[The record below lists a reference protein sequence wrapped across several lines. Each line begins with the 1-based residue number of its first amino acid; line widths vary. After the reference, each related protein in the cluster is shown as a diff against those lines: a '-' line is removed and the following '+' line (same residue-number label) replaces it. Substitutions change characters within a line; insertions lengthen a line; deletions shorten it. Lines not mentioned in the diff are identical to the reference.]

1 MEKLVNIRQFKE
13 DKQLINGSAKTQ
25 TKPFTLLREVKP
37 ISSRISETLSERIPD
52 LICFSHLR
60 WDFVYQRPQHLLTRC
75 ARDRRV
81 FFVEE
86 PIFSDAAPRLD
97 ISQRDCGV
105 WVIVPHL
112 THGMDESEIITMQQT
127 LIIDDLILQ
136 QEITEY
142 VCWYYTPMARAFTQH
157 LEPLAIIYDCMDELS
172 AFKNPPPKL
181 KDYEADLIDCADLVF
196 TGGHSLFEAK
206 KHMHRNIHPFPSSIE
221 AEHFQQARQTIQ
233 EPADQRDIAYP
244 RLGFF
249 GVIDERFDIELID
262 GLAKARPDWNLVI
275 IGPVVKI
282 DPNDLPKHSN
292 IHYLGGKSYQELP
305 AYLSGWDIAMLPF
318 ARNESTRFISPTK
331 TPEYLAAGVPVISTS
346 IRDVVRPYGE
356 DGLVKIADT
365 VEEVIAAVELF
376 LSPSFDKQSWLR
388 RVDTAL
394 LYNSWDRTWQDMAKR
409 INKVLTS
416 RYPAPLK
423 AVVSPSAVVT
433 TANDGLLASVVGSQI
448 SGD

>member
-13 DKQLINGSAKTQ
+13 NKQHSNGNTTTQ
-25 TKPFTLLREVKP
+25 TKPFTLLSEVKP
-37 ISSRISETLSERIPD
+37 ISSRSSATLSERVPD

-75 ARDRRV
+75 AKERRV

-86 PIFSDAAPRLD
+86 PIFSEGSPRLD
-97 ISQRDCGV
+97 ISQRDGGV

-112 THGMDESEIITMQQT
+112 THGMDESEIITTQQA
-127 LIIDDLILQ
+127 LLIDDLILQ
-136 QEITEY
+136 HELTEY
-142 VCWYYTPMARAFTQH
+142 ICWYYTPMARAFTQN

-181 KDYEADLIDCADLVF
+181 KDYEADLIECADLVF
-196 TGGHSLFEAK
+196 TGGYSLFEAK
-206 KHMHRNIHPFPSSIE
+206 KHLHRNIHPFPSSIE
-221 AEHFQQARQTIQ
+221 AEHFQQARLAIE
-233 EPADQRDIAYP
+233 EPADQRDIPYP

-262 GLAKARPDWNLVI
+262 GIAQARPDWHLVMV
-275 IGPVVKI
+275 GPVVKI
-282 DPNDLPKHSN
+282 DPNDLPKRAN

-305 AYLSGWDIAMLPF
+305 AYLSGWNIALLPF

-365 VEEVIAAVELF
+365 VDEVIEAAELF
-376 LSPSFDKQSWLR
+376 LSPSFDRQTWLR

-394 LYNSWDRTWQDMAKR
+394 LYNSWDRTWQDMVKR
-409 INKVLTS
+409 INRVLTA

-423 AVVSPSAVVT
+423 AVVSVPS
-433 TANDGLLASVVGSQI
+433 DSLMASVVGSQV

>member
-13 DKQLINGSAKTQ
+13 NRKPINGSAVPQ
-25 TKPFTLLREVKP
+25 TKTFSLISEVKP
-37 ISSRISETLSERIPD
+37 LSSRSSAIRSDRAPD

-86 PIFSDAAPRLD
+86 PIFSDASPRLD

-105 WVIVPHL
+105 WVVVPHL
-112 THGMDESEIITMQQT
+112 THGMDESEIITMQQAM
-127 LIIDDLILQ
+127 LIDDLILQ
-136 QEITEY
+136 QQISEY
-142 VCWYYTPMARAFTQH
+142 ICWYYTPMARAFTQN

-181 KDYEADLIDCADLVF
+181 KDYEADLMECADLVF
-196 TGGHSLFEAK
+196 TGGYSLFEAK
-206 KHMHRNIHPFPSSIE
+206 RDQHKNIHPFPSSIE
-221 AEHFQQARQTIQ
+221 AEHFQKARQTTE
-233 EPADQRDIAYP
+233 EPADQRDIPHP

-262 GLAKARPDWNLVI
+262 GLARSRPDWNLVM
-275 IGPVVKI
+275 IGPIVKI
-282 DPNDLPKHSN
+282 DPNDLPKHPN

-331 TPEYLAAGVPVISTS
+331 TPEYLAAGVPVVSTS
-346 IRDVVRPYGE
+346 IRDVVRPYGQE
-356 DGLVKIADT
+356 DLVKIADT
-365 VEEVIAAVELF
+365 VEEVIKAVDML
-376 LSPSFDKQSWLR
+376 LHPSFDRQAWLR

-423 AVVSPSAVVT
+423 AVVSTPG
-433 TANDGLLASVVGSQI
+433 DGLRASVVGSQI
-448 SGD
+448 SAD

>member
-1 MEKLVNIRQFKE
+1 MEKLVNIRQFTENRKN
-13 DKQLINGSAKTQ
+13 INGFATPQAKAFTLISEAKTISSISSAK
-25 TKPFTLLREVKP
+25 
-37 ISSRISETLSERIPD
+37 SSERIPD

-86 PIFSDAAPRLD
+86 PIFTDAPPRLD
-97 ISQRDCGV
+97 ISQRECGV

-112 THGMDESEIITMQQT
+112 THGMDEAEITTTQQA
-127 LIIDDLILQ
+127 LLIDDLIMQ

-142 VCWYYTPMARAFTQH
+142 VFWYYTPMARAFTQN

-181 KDYEADLIDCADLVF
+181 KDYEADLMDCADLVF
-196 TGGHSLFEAK
+196 TGGYSLFEAK
-206 KHMHRNIHPFPSSIE
+206 KHLHRNIHPFPSSIE
-221 AEHFQQARQTIQ
+221 AEHFQQARQATE
-233 EPADQRDIAYP
+233 EPADQRDIPYP

-249 GVIDERFDIELID
+249 GVIDERFDIDLID
-262 GLAKARPDWNLVI
+262 GLAQARPDWNLVL

-282 DPNDLPKHSN
+282 DPNDLPKRPN

-305 AYLSGWDIAMLPF
+305 AYLSGWNIAMLPF
-318 ARNESTRFISPTK
+318 ARNESTQFISPTK
-331 TPEYLAAGVPVISTS
+331 TPEYLAAGVPVVSTS
-346 IRDVVRPYGE
+346 IRDVVRPYGQE
-356 DGLVKIADT
+356 DLVKIADT
-365 VEEVIAAVELF
+365 VDEVIEAVEL
-376 LSPSFDKQSWLR
+376 LLHPSFDKQSWLR

-394 LYNSWDRTWQDMAKR
+394 LYNSWDLTWQDMAKR

-423 AVVSPSAVVT
+423 AVVSVPG
-433 TANDGLLASVVGSQI
+433 DGLLASAVGSQV

>member
-1 MEKLVNIRQFKE
+1 MEKLVNIRQFK
-13 DKQLINGSAKTQ
+13 DKQQPVNGSATAQ
-25 TKPFTLLREVKP
+25 AKPLSLLREGKANSAKGNP
-37 ISSRISETLSERIPD
+37 LLSKSVPD

-60 WDFVYQRPQHLLTRC
+60 WDFVYQRPQHLLSRC
-75 ARDRRV
+75 AKERRV

-86 PIFSDAAPRLD
+86 PVFSEGSPVLH

-112 THGMDESEIITMQQT
+112 TEGMDETEIITTQQT
-127 LIIDDLILQ
+127 LLIDDLILQ
-136 QEITEY
+136 HQISDY
-142 VCWYYTPMARAFTQH
+142 ICWYYTPMARAFTQS
-157 LEPLAIIYDCMDELS
+157 LEPLATVYDCMDELS

-181 KDYEADLIDCADLVF
+181 KDYEADLFECADLVF
-196 TGGHSLFEAK
+196 TGGYSLFEAK
-206 KHMHRNIHPFPSSIE
+206 RHLHEHIYPFPSSIE
-221 AEHFQQARQTIQ
+221 CEHFQQARLALE
-233 EPADQRDIAYP
+233 EPQDQRDIAYP

-262 GLAKARPDWNLVI
+262 GIAKARPDWQLVM

-282 DPNDLPKHSN
+282 DPNDLPRRPN
-292 IHYLGGKSYQELP
+292 IHYLGGKSYQQLP

-346 IRDVVRPYGE
+346 IRDVVRPYGRE
-356 DGLVKIADT
+356 GLVQIADT
-365 VEEVIAAVELF
+365 ADEVVSAVEWL
-376 LSPSFDKQSWLR
+376 LSPSFQKQEWLR

-394 LYNSWDRTWQDMAKR
+394 LYNSWDRTWQDMTKL
-409 INKVLTS
+409 IHKVLTS
-416 RYPAPLK
+416 RYPAPLEM
-423 AVVSPSAVVT
+423 VISPSE
-433 TANDGLLASVVGSQI
+433 DSMRASVAGSQV